1 MGRKRTESAQCKVA
15 EKCAS
20 RVRVRGRETRNA
32 MEQCGA
38 RIAGREEGVVTAE
51 EGEGFA
57 VQACRERQCQC
68 ACGRRV
74 GWRCGSSRCV
84 KSHRVP
90 ERTVLCCWTR
100 VVWARVSNRTDRSFQ
115 QFALTFRFRP
125 FDSTERCKISFVRS
139 RSRSVASFIDQD
151 IPGYAVFIRSI
162 IDKRPAALFDDIV
175 YIIHR
180 NEKCNGEDRFE
191 GQENRFCPPRLRL
204 SSSA

>member
-1 MGRKRTESAQCKVA
+1 MNERKREEDGARVEAIGRKKTENAQCKVA

-51 EGEGFA
+51 GGEGFA

-90 ERTVLCCWTR
+90 ERNCAVLLDTR
-100 VVWARVSNRTDRSFQ
+100 R
-115 QFALTFRFRP
+115 LG
-125 FDSTERCKISFVRS
+125 
-139 RSRSVASFIDQD
+139 ASFE
-151 IPGYAVFIRSI
+151 P
-162 IDKRPAALFDDIV
+162 
-175 YIIHR
+175 
-180 NEKCNGEDRFE
+180 
-191 GQENRFCPPRLRL
+191 NR
-204 SSSA
+204 

>member
-90 ERTVLCCWTR
+90 ERNCCAAGHASFGREFRTEPIDP
-100 VVWARVSNRTDRSFQ
+100 SNNSR
-115 QFALTFRFRP
+115 LP
-125 FDSTERCKISFVRS
+125 FDSVRLTD
-139 RSRSVASFIDQD
+139 VT
-151 IPGYAVFIRSI
+151 
-162 IDKRPAALFDDIV
+162 
-175 YIIHR
+175 
-180 NEKCNGEDRFE
+180 
-191 GQENRFCPPRLRL
+191 RLNDAR
-204 SSSA
+204 

>member
-32 MEQCGA
+32 MEQCGV
-38 RIAGREEGVVTAE
+38 RIAGREEGVVTVE

-84 KSHRVP
+84 KSHRVS
-90 ERTVLCCWTR
+90 ERNCVVLLDTR
-100 VVWARVSNRTDRSFQ
+100 R
-115 QFALTFRFRP
+115 LG
-125 FDSTERCKISFVRS
+125 
-139 RSRSVASFIDQD
+139 ASFE
-151 IPGYAVFIRSI
+151 PNRSI
-162 IDKRPAALFDDIV
+162 LPTIRA
-175 YIIHR
+175 Y
-180 NEKCNGEDRFE
+180 
-191 GQENRFCPPRLRL
+191 L
-204 SSSA
+204 SIPSV